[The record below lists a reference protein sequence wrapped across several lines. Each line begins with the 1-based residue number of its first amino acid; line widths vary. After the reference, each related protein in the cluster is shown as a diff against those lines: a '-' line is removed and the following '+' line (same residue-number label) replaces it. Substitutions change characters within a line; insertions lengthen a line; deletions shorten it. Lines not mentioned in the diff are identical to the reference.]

1 MSKIWPKW
9 GEILSHYNKTLD
21 AVLVR
26 ARTLHFSEQD
36 ILNMPYVRV
45 HRYFRRYAKMMKE
58 PKK

>member
-1 MSKIWPKW
+1 M
-9 GEILSHYNKTLD
+9 
-21 AVLVR
+21 